1 MSNKR
6 KSNKRIDEICSA
18 GSSITMLVTLYLVFK
33 YHAHWQAIVAGL
45 AVFFVCFVGI
55 VFFITRII
63 RRARINKAMVTD
75 DYDTMSGEEFEEFCA
90 DVLRGNGYTGVEVT
104 KASGDHG
111 VDILAN
117 KDGLKYAIQCKRY
130 SKPVGNKAIQE
141 VYSGK
146 DIYKADIA
154 VVMSNMNFTGQAI
167 EDAKK
172 LRVELWGRN
181 KIYSLQKAGG
191 VEVENYT
198 SQSLENIKELK
209 DRISNTREN
218 QPLENEG
225 LICPK
230 CGGNLV
236 LRTAKK
242 GANAGS
248 QFYGCSNYPNCK
260 YTRDV

>member
-6 KSNKRIDEICSA
+6 KRNKRIDEICSA

-33 YHAHWQAIVAGL
+33 YHAHWQVIVAGIAIFL
-45 AVFFVCFVGI
+45 ACFVGI
-55 VFFITRII
+55 VFFITRIM
-63 RRARINKAMVTD
+63 RRAKINKAMVTD

-117 KDGLKYAIQCKRY
+117 KEGLKYAIQCKRY
-130 SKPVGNKAIQE
+130 SKPVGNKAVQE

-146 DIYKADIA
+146 DIYKADVA
-154 VVMSNMNFTGQAI
+154 VVMSNMEFTTQAI
-167 EDAKK
+167 EDAKR
-172 LRVELWGRN
+172 LNVELWNRD
-181 KIYSLQKAGG
+181 KIYSLQRNGNVTISESA
-191 VEVENYT
+191 E
-198 SQSLENIKELK
+198 K
-209 DRISNTREN
+209 DE
-218 QPLENEG
+218 

-230 CGGNLV
+230 CGGKLV

-260 YTRDV
+260 YTRDL